1 METSKM
7 NKTTILFISLVAML
21 VLAVWGAI
29 YMWNEFGDIEIS
41 TAGILAMLA
50 GIILSLALG
59 IGLMYLV
66 FKSERKGEESE

>member
-1 METSKM
+1 MM
-7 NKTTILFISLVAML
+7 KTLILFVSLIAML

-50 GIILSLALG
+50 GIIMSLGLG

-66 FKSERKGEESE
+66 FRSEREGGERG

>member
-1 METSKM
+1 MT
-7 NKTTILFISLVAML
+7 KTLVLFVSLITML

-50 GIILSLALG
+50 GIIMSLGLG

-66 FKSERKGEESE
+66 FRSERDGDERG

>member
-1 METSKM
+1 
-7 NKTTILFISLVAML
+7 ML

-50 GIILSLALG
+50 GIILSLA
-59 IGLMYLV
+59 
-66 FKSERKGEESE
+66 